1 MLVELIGSPAMW
13 AVLGGL
19 IGVVVT
25 AIGRREDR
33 HLTALQTLTERLDA
47 QVRSLERRV
56 DVLEAERDSLGR
68 KLRAALDWGR
78 RLVSW
83 GEEVSDLVDPTVDV
97 PAVPVL
103 PQLLSEEY

>member
-1 MLVELIGSPAMW
+1 
-13 AVLGGL
+13 
-19 IGVVVT
+19 
-25 AIGRREDR
+25 
-33 HLTALQTLTERLDA
+33 
-47 QVRSLERRV
+47 V

-97 PAVPVL
+97 PVAPVL